1 MNLTLLDNPTWQA
14 LNSYHRNLAIFG
26 KIAACYQPEIFIVS
40 AMPENNG
47 SGFDDLRNL
56 VEIDELTAVI
66 GKLPNDLPAWE
77 IEDNFSLTQMI
88 CDNLKP
94 AHHVEA
100 IRLTIDDVPD
110 MLALIAISQP
120 GPFLPRTIELGQYL
134 GLRQNGQLVAMA
146 GERMHLPGF
155 CEVSAVCTHPDYRGF
170 GFGGSLTTLV
180 AESIISRGEVPFL
193 HVAPA
198 NEIAK
203 KLYQKLGFRFRAE
216 IQLSILKRIA

>member
-1 MNLTLLDNPTWQA
+1 MNLTLLDNPIWQA
-14 LNSYHRNLAIFG
+14 LNSYHRHLAIFG
-26 KIAACYQPEIFIVS
+26 KFAACYQPEIFFVS
-40 AMPENNG
+40 GMAENN
-47 SGFDDLRNL
+47 SPGFDDLRNL

-66 GKLPNDLPAWE
+66 GKLPNNLPAWE
-77 IEDNFSLTQMI
+77 IEENFPLAQMI

-94 AHHVEA
+94 AQHVEA
-100 IRLTIDDVPD
+100 IRLTEADVPD
-110 MLALIAISQP
+110 MLALISIAQP
-120 GPFLPRTIELGQYL
+120 GPFLPRTIEMGHYL

-170 GFGGSLTTLV
+170 GFGGSLTTMV

-193 HVAPA
+193 HVATT
-198 NEIAK
+198 NEIAI

-216 IQLSILKRIA
+216 LQLSILKRIG

>member
-1 MNLTLLDNPTWQA
+1 
-14 LNSYHRNLAIFG
+14 
-26 KIAACYQPEIFIVS
+26 
-40 AMPENNG
+40 MPENNS

-66 GKLPNDLPAWE
+66 GKLPNDLPPWE
-77 IEDNFSLTQMI
+77 IEDCFPLAQMI
-88 CDNLKP
+88 CDNLKS

-100 IRLTIDDVPD
+100 IRLTVDDVPD
-110 MLALIAISQP
+110 MLGLISIAQP

-170 GFGGSLTTLV
+170 GFGGSLTTMV
-180 AESIISRGEVPFL
+180 AERIISRGEVPFL
-193 HVAPA
+193 HVATT

-216 IQLSILKRIA
+216 LQLSILKRIA